1 MLILCFVTELYIR
14 KGGAILIV
22 PREVASKLTD
32 EEYEEMTED
41 FNNELD
47 KYIKSMTEEY
57 VAYYLY
63 LGYKLSAIAENKL
76 NTIAYSAADSL
87 SGTVNRLYDLNEI
100 KKILETKYKLRV
112 VDDETTTIEEIDLDG

>member
-1 MLILCFVTELYIR
+1 M
-14 KGGAILIV
+14 IV

-32 EEYEEMTED
+32 EEYEEMTEE

-63 LGYKLSAIAENKL
+63 LGYKLSAISENKL

-87 SGTVNRLYDLNEI
+87 SGTVNRIYDINEI
-100 KKILETKYKLRV
+100 KKILESKYKLRV
-112 VDDETTTIEEIDLDG
+112 VDDEKTTIEEIGIDD